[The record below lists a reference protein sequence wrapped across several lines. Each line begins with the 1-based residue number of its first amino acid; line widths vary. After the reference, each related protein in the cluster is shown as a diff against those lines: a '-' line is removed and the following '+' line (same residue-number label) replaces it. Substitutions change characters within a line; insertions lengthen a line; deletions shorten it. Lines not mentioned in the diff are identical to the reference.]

1 MKAMYRDY
9 RAHKTNSPNEEVRAT
24 KTILITIGSSV
35 LHKVQSLHI
44 SSILTMRFLLLVQL
58 FGLFAAVF
66 GFQRQSFSVR
76 PSSKSLSMATTE
88 SSLKNLSRKLKRN
101 IRSADAST
109 FSNLL
114 NPVNDKYL
122 KSDCPGNTYVRI
134 LKNLKKKAKQLK
146 VTITP
151 GFGEKAKIVAPTI
164 IETATSAGTFTVSK

>member
-1 MKAMYRDY
+1 
-9 RAHKTNSPNEEVRAT
+9 
-24 KTILITIGSSV
+24 
-35 LHKVQSLHI
+35 
-44 SSILTMRFLLLVQL
+44 MRFLLLVQL

-122 KSDCPGNTYVRI
+122 KSSDCPGNTYVRI
-134 LKNLKKKAKQLK
+134 LKNLKKRAKQLK

-164 IETATSAGTFTVSK
+164 IETATSAGTFTVSIYTHICNWDNIYITYIIIL